1 MTPGT
6 QRSKQLRK
14 KARLWKILGVLAFIV
29 GAVLVWGRIS
39 YNLHDFYAENYERLS
54 AATVEK
60 YDATD
65 AQIRALIKAQDLME
79 QDAFWD
85 ATTQLEAVKQDSTA
99 ALQLSDWNKIL
110 CMIGLEEKE
119 KAIALLLYYM
129 EQPGFSYKREEAKE
143 LLELY

>member
-1 MTPGT
+1 M
-6 QRSKQLRK
+6 
-14 KARLWKILGVLAFIV
+14 V
-29 GAVLVWGRIS
+29 GAILVWERVS

-54 AATVEK
+54 LATAEK

-65 AQIRALIKAQDLME
+65 AQVLALNKAQDLME
-79 QDAFWD
+79 NEAFWD
-85 ATTQLEAVKQDSTA
+85 ATTQLEAVKRDSTA

-119 KAIALLLYYM
+119 KAIAFLQYYV
-129 EQPGFSYKREEAKE
+129 EQPNFSYKREEARE